1 MMNDNLGYATSVIH
15 HSSFTIKKK
24 ARMEETQ
31 DALPF
36 ALQTAEALISENE
49 IKGALDFLTNL
60 NKQLDIGISQDL
72 IMQAGN
78 FNQTYKL
85 FQQQLINMG
94 EFTQSTARVRF
105 ALTEIVKGIPRKL
118 ELNNRIKGLSAYQFK
133 VPALPELE
141 KIIGSKDNLLTIS
154 WLEKALTASKAV
166 CRIVLA
172 NGVKGTGFLSKD
184 GYLFTNQHVIKTAA
198 DVKGARAEFNYEVGP
213 DGNIRPLTYYELD
226 ATGFIASPPDQL
238 DFARVK
244 LVDNPNNSYKQW
256 GGLDIAPDALPSVG
270 DPVTIIQHPGGL
282 DKRIALRA
290 NEVLQLSNQHIH
302 YTTDTEGGSSG
313 SPVFNNFW
321 QVVAIHH
328 AGKAVNVNGSTRDAN
343 EGILFR
349 DIYAYIAKQ

>member
-1 MMNDNLGYATSVIH
+1 
-15 HSSFTIKKK
+15 
-24 ARMEETQ
+24 MEETQ
-31 DALPF
+31 EALPVL
-36 ALQTAEALISENE
+36 LQTAEKLIQRNE
-49 IKGALDFLTNL
+49 IQPALEFLERL
-60 NKQLDIGISQDL
+60 DDQLKIGISQDL
-72 IMQAGN
+72 IMQSGN
-78 FNQTYKL
+78 FYQVYDFFK
-85 FQQQLINMG
+85 QGLIDDDKYL
-94 EFTQSTARVRF
+94 QRTARVRF
-105 ALTEIVKGIPRKL
+105 ALTEIVKDIPRKL
-118 ELNNRIKGLSAYQFK
+118 ELNARIKGLSAYQFQ
-133 VPALPELE
+133 VPPAQELE

-172 NGVKGTGFLSKD
+172 NGVKGTGFLTKD

-213 DGNIRPLTYYELD
+213 DGNIRPLTSYELD

-244 LVDNPNNSYKQW
+244 LIDNPSNSYKQW
-256 GGLDIAPDALPSVG
+256 GGLDVAPDALPAVG

-282 DKRIALRA
+282 DKKIALRA
-290 NEVLQLSNQHIH
+290 NEVLQVSNQHIH

-328 AGKAVNVNGSTRDAN
+328 AGKTVNVNGQPREAN